1 MSEGDSPVEG
11 RRNLL
16 LHKYPQKIAEGKHS
30 KMSGKACWT
39 FPGRACFAAS
49 LSLSSEQISKAAP
62 TPTAAGDPFHLK
74 KEALTI
80 ESSHLPYKALQGES
94 ILLWTY
100 IVVPSNDIP
109 KFPER
114 DWSPLTALQIVNK
127 TGKKKWE
134 KIVFEMKDIL
144 DIFTVS

>member
-1 MSEGDSPVEG
+1 MNAQPGLQPGVCPKEI
-11 RRNLL
+11 LL
-16 LHKYPQKIAEGKHS
+16 LKEGEICFCINIHKKIAEGKHS
-30 KMSGKACWT
+30 KMSGKASWS

-49 LSLSSEQISKAAP
+49 LSVSSEQLSKAAP

-109 KFPER
+109 KFLER
-114 DWSPLTALQIVNK
+114 DWSPLTALHIVNK
-127 TGKKKWE
+127 TGKKMGE
-134 KIVFEMKDIL
+134 DSF
-144 DIFTVS
+144 